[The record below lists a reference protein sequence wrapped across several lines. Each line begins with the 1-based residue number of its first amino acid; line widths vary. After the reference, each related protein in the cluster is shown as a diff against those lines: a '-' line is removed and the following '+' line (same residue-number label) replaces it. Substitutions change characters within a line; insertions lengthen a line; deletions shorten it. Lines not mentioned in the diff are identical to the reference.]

1 MNDQPVPPLAFEDEQ
16 NCALGALKA
25 NPVVAEVDG
34 FVRSKPY
41 FTALG
46 AFALGV
52 LVAHSINHCRSCE
65 SSRSLG
71 DTLDE
76 LKGVIGNIADQI
88 EDSAGHA
95 SGMFSSA
102 IGNALKKSKRFF

>member
-1 MNDQPVPPLAFEDEQ
+1 MNDQPLPPLDFEDDQ

-25 NPVVAEVDG
+25 NPVIAEVDN

-41 FTALG
+41 FAALG

-52 LVAHSINHCRSCE
+52 VVAHSINHCRACE

-71 DTLDE
+71 DALDE
-76 LKGVIGNIADQI
+76 LKGVIGNIAGNI

-95 SGMFSSA
+95 SGLFSSA
-102 IGNALKKSKRFF
+102 IGNALKKSKRFL